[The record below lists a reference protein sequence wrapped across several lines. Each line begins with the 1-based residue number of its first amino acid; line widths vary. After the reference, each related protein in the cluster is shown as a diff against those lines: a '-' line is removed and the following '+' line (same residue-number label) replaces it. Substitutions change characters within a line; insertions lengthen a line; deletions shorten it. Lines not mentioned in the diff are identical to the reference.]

1 MTVLESSSLI
11 ASSNV
16 RSWKTGTSAST
27 SRAPART
34 AAARSAGRGARTTSA
49 MARDGFCVSGRY
61 VRVGQQLDIGIGRV
75 AGNADDANP
84 LVPRSGTAIGAR
96 RAPRRS
102 TKYFCA
108 AVVMIATGSVSL
120 RSPFVKAR
128 PARQGADGSEEVGA
142 DDEAPCP
149 GPIGVVRRRP
159 AAHDEGLAGA
169 DRERRKRAR
178 RGRGLDPE
186 CALESCGSASC
197 RRATALSSRCFHSG
211 VTICAVSRGCGSKPM
226 STRLIAIIDRTTS
239 VATTRASSPMRPARQ
254 RARDGCAA
262 RDRARGAPTLLERLA
277 GLIV

>member
-27 SRAPART
+27 SRTPASNR
-34 AAARSAGRGARTTSA
+34 GREIGWTR
-49 MARDGFCVSGRY
+49 RPHDECHGPRRLLRERQVH
-61 VRVGQQLDIGIGRV
+61 VRVGQQLDIGGRV
-75 AGNADDANP
+75 AGADDANP
-84 LVPRSGTAIGAR
+84 LGCLAPPAIGAR

-108 AVVMIATGSVSL
+108 AVVLMIATGSVSL

-128 PARQGADGSEEVGA
+128 PARTGRPMVEEVGA
-142 DDEAPCP
+142 DDEAPAQGRSASFAGGRP
-149 GPIGVVRRRP
+149 LTTKVWRAPTASAGSALVAAAASTPVRAGV
-159 AAHDEGLAGA
+159 A
-169 DRERRKRAR
+169 
-178 RGRGLDPE
+178 
-186 CALESCGSASC
+186 SSASC

-239 VATTRASSPMRPARQ
+239 VATTRASSPMRPARTS
-254 RARDGCAA
+254 A
-262 RDRARGAPTLLERLA
+262 
-277 GLIV
+277 